1 MSYYDILN
9 KQNLT
14 LPEFDTFESVPSTPL
29 MIEDD
34 LEESDDSEG
43 EFCEIDND
51 NNVYF
56 NKNNKDKFLNLF
68 ELARDVENLEKIADD
83 ESIYDEDDD
92 FIINSLFMSD
102 SLKLLLNAKSDK
114 KSQSNNDLNTYPDI
128 SKNSKESEL

>member
-1 MSYYDILN
+1 LYIDITMSYYDILN

-92 FIINSLFMSD
+92 Y

>member
-9 KQNLT
+9 KQILT
-14 LPEFDTFESVPSTPL
+14 LPEVDTFESVPSTPS

-34 LEESDDSEG
+34 L

-92 FIINSLFMSD
+92 YELEEGEEEEEE
-102 SLKLLLNAKSDK
+102 
-114 KSQSNNDLNTYPDI
+114 NN
-128 SKNSKESEL
+128 KNSEDNVSDDEFEIIIDKTTDSHN

>member
-1 MSYYDILN
+1 LYIDITMSYYDILN

-51 NNVYF
+51 NVYF
-56 NKNNKDKFLNLF
+56 NKNNKDKFLNSF

-92 FIINSLFMSD
+92 Y

>member
-51 NNVYF
+51 NVYF
-56 NKNNKDKFLNLF
+56 NKNNKDKFLNSF

-92 FIINSLFMSD
+92 Y

>member
-51 NNVYF
+51 NVYF
-56 NKNNKDKFLNLF
+56 NKNNKDKFLNSF